1 MSKEQTSKKYRC
13 YAYDDHDTFYA
24 DKVKIYFSSL
34 ENNVKDNFMLY
45 TDDLM
50 NENQINRFELLR
62 AIDDFE
68 KNEKQINEKN
78 HNKWLCFVDMAFN
91 FRPYQPCSV
100 M

>member
-50 NENQINRFELLR
+50 NENQISRFKLLD
-62 AIDDFE
+62 AISDYNCSGYAKMYPLHISFE
-68 KNEKQINEKN
+68 DN
-78 HNKWLCFVDMAFN
+78 AFN
-91 FRPYQPCSV
+91 YRPYQ
-100 M
+100 